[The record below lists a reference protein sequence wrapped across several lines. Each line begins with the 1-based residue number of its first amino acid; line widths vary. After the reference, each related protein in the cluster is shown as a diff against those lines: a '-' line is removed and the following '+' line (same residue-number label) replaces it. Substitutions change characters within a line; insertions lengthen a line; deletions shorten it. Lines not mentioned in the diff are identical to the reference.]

1 MWLIYDQFLLQD
13 HLILHLWTI
22 SSTVVTLDSNHQNV
36 TLWFLHGHTVN
47 TNLSVKL
54 TCLMMRI
61 ISRNDNCLYS
71 LDAEAK
77 QTFCK
82 EYTIQLLSQKR
93 TAGETELKLNLFSYF
108 QSSSLLVNVML
119 QNLKFSL
126 ILYQN
131 TSLSFSLCY
140 FKFLMQHVTTFFI
153 LFLLSF

>member
-13 HLILHLWTI
+13 HLLLHLWTI
-22 SSTVVTLDSNHQNV
+22 SSTVVTLDSSHQNV

-77 QTFCK
+77 QTFSDDESSLCK

-108 QSSSLLVNVML
+108 QSSSLLVNVTL

-126 ILYQN
+126 ILYQ
-131 TSLSFSLCY
+131 TL
-140 FKFLMQHVTTFFI
+140 
-153 LFLLSF
+153 LF

>member
-1 MWLIYDQFLLQD
+1 MTTVSTA
-13 HLILHLWTI
+13 WTQKL
-22 SSTVVTLDSNHQNV
+22 SRRFQM
-36 TLWFLHGHTVN
+36 
-47 TNLSVKL
+47 TNLV
-54 TCLMMRI
+54 
-61 ISRNDNCLYS
+61 
-71 LDAEAK
+71 
-77 QTFCK
+77 FCK

-140 FKFLMQHVTTFFI
+140 FKFLMQHVTTFI
-153 LFLLSF
+153 LLLLSF

>member
-1 MWLIYDQFLLQD
+1 MTTVSTA
-13 HLILHLWTI
+13 WTQKL
-22 SSTVVTLDSNHQNV
+22 SRRFQM
-36 TLWFLHGHTVN
+36 
-47 TNLSVKL
+47 TNLV
-54 TCLMMRI
+54 
-61 ISRNDNCLYS
+61 
-71 LDAEAK
+71 
-77 QTFCK
+77 FCK

-140 FKFLMQHVTTFFI
+140 FKFLMPHVTTFFI
-153 LFLLSF
+153 LLLLSF

>member
-13 HLILHLWTI
+13 HLLLHLWTI
-22 SSTVVTLDSNHQNV
+22 SSTVVTLDSSHQNV

-47 TNLSVKL
+47 TNPNVKL

-71 LDAEAK
+71 LDEVK
-77 QTFCK
+77 QTFSDDESSHCK

-126 ILYQN
+126 ILYQ
-131 TSLSFSLCY
+131 TR
-140 FKFLMQHVTTFFI
+140 
-153 LFLLSF
+153 LF